1 MVSGPAGIC
10 VNWSVDCAE
19 FGTDLE
25 QMFHGSP
32 LQPMGLYRIFSCKI
46 NPARGF
52 PSLYMY
58 IK

>member
-10 VNWSVDCAE
+10 VNWSVNCAE

-32 LQPMGLYRIFSCKI
+32 LQPMVFTESSVVKLIQLEVFLPTICT
-46 NPARGF
+46 
-52 PSLYMY
+52 
-58 IK
+58 